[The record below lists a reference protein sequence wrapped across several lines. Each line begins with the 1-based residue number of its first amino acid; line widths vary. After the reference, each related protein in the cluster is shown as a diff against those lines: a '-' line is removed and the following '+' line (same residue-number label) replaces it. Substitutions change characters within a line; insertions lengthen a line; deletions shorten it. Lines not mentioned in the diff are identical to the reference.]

1 MGEPN
6 YVNVSIQT
14 AGVVP
19 TATRGTG
26 KVGLVGYATT
36 SASAVREH
44 SSLSD
49 IQTIYGATS
58 DIARS
63 AALAIRNGANP
74 LVISPATAATSG
86 VYSAPAD
93 DTSFTELTLDDFPVP
108 HTVVVTHS
116 AGATT
121 LVQGDDENAGADY
134 YVDVGN
140 KKLIFYDTR
149 IQHASSS
156 EAASLKYN
164 YAVTYKQFAASEI
177 GAALTALESSDVNFV
192 FVAQAVGVDDV
203 ITGVSNTLQAHI
215 TATSTGD
222 KPRLGIVANKYG
234 VATTTMATALASDR
248 MIIIHHKSYQDV
260 AAIAAGVLATLQPQ
274 ESLLLKPVVGDAS
287 TGNFTDAE
295 YVTFKSNQINAL
307 VKHSR
312 IPTPQFRFTE
322 SFTLSSDPFKKY
334 IDSMR
339 VIDDTSFK
347 IKAALISPDLLGTV
361 KLGTIPGMN
370 RLRTIVNGTLQDMVN
385 IGEIDSYSF
394 EIPGEE
400 IIRKAVADRT
410 PEEVAKLANYISSRT
425 FSVLISIVYTGA
437 VHYLDPVKITYS
449 GT

>member
-26 KVGLVGYATT
+26 KVGMVGYATT

-49 IQTIYGATS
+49 IQTIYGADS
-58 DIARS
+58 DIAKS

-74 LVISPATAATSG
+74 LIISPATPGTNG

-93 DTSFTELTLDDFPVP
+93 STTFTELTLDDFPIP
-108 HTVVVTHS
+108 QTVVVTAGS
-116 AGATT
+116 AGT

-149 IQHASSS
+149 IQHSTTDDAPN
-156 EAASLKYN
+156 LQFN
-164 YAVTYKQFAASEI
+164 YAVTYKQYDATEI

-192 FVAQAVGVDDV
+192 FVAQANGVDDV

-215 TATSTGD
+215 TATATGD

-234 VATTTMATALASDR
+234 VATTTLATALASDR

-260 AAIAAGVLATLQPQ
+260 AAIAAGVLSTLQPQ
-274 ESLLLKPVVGDAS
+274 ESLLLKPVVGDGS

-295 YVTFKSNQINAL
+295 YVTFKTNQINAL

-400 IIRKAVADRT
+400 IVRKAVADRT